1 LATHSAPSNSRLVRI
16 DFGVESLKIILL
28 SITAAVVYGIVHDQ
42 VTARICVEYFTI
54 GHAPIFGTDD
64 PTLLGVGWGILAT
77 WWVGLFLGVPLAVV
91 ARGGKRPPRSAASLV
106 RPIAALM
113 LVSALGAALAGLV
126 GWQLASRGIVRL
138 MGPLAENVPAD
149 RHVAFL
155 IDGFAHT
162 ASYGCGFVGG
172 LVVMGLVWRS
182 RLVASTAGRASSGTL
197 APRGRGG

>member
-1 LATHSAPSNSRLVRI
+1 L
-16 DFGVESLKIILL
+16 ESLRIILL
-28 SITAAVVYGIVHDQ
+28 STIAAVAYGILHDQ

-64 PTLLGVGWGILAT
+64 PTLLGIGWGILAT

-91 ARGGKRPPRSAASLV
+91 ARAGKRPPRSAASLV

-126 GWQLASRGIVRL
+126 GWQLASRGVVRL
-138 MGPLAENVPAD
+138 MGPLAEEVPAD

-162 ASYGCGFVGG
+162 ASYGFGFVGG
-172 LVVMGLVWRS
+172 LVVMAIVWRS
-182 RLVASTAGRASSGTL
+182 RGLSVSN
-197 APRGRGG
+197 GGATSIADS